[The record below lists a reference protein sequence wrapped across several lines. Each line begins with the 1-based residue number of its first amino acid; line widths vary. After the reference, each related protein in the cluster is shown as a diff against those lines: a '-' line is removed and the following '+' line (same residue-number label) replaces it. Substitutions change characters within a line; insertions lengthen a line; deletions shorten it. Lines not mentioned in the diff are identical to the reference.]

1 MIETIKN
8 IPQCLPIKDKNE
20 LPSNTYMVYILATKD
35 KTLVVGH
42 GKLDRAKIIFDDLNH
57 CTYNHIKSFFVRLYI
72 LFEQAE
78 FHRFIIACDSKGE
91 AIKKEKEIHRLI
103 GGNTRSLSVTIQENL
118 FSTLDQDSKVS
129 LYLRIALVSSFSG
142 MSDLRNWRK
151 EEIINETDWNT
162 IIELLR
168 LRDIPA
174 FNRL

>member
-1 MIETIKN
+1 MIEQLRN
-8 IPQCLPIKDKNE
+8 IPGCVQIKDLNQ

-42 GKLDRAKIIFDDLNH
+42 GKSNRAKIIFDDLNH
-57 CTYNHIKSFFVRLYI
+57 CTYNHIKSLFVRLNI

-78 FHRFIIACDSKGE
+78 LHRFIIICDSKGE
-91 AIKKEKEIHRLI
+91 ASTRENEIHRLI
-103 GGNTRSLSVTIQENL
+103 GGNNRSVSVTIQDNL
-118 FSTLDQDSKVS
+118 FSPLDQDSKAS

-151 EEIINETDWNT
+151 EKIINEIDWNT
-162 IIELLR
+162 ITDLLR